1 MIALWAGV
9 ILTIFGLGWLITMG
23 AIYALGALT
32 TPDIALPWYVL
43 VLWLGPGT
51 VALLLGIILLIFGLR
66 ALKKKRKA
74 KTVILDALQ
83 HGVDTKGRVT
93 FVDKNYAITLNERPL
108 FSIVEFEFTDNY
120 GHVFTGRKDQVDSDL
135 VIRNKV
141 EVGGEVDVRYVPEDP
156 SINALLLPDPR
167 VAKRGE

>member
-1 MIALWAGV
+1 MAALWAGV
-9 ILTIFGLGWLITMG
+9 ILTIFGLGWLTTMG
-23 AIYALGALT
+23 AMYALGALT

-43 VLWLGPGT
+43 VLWLSPGL
-51 VALLLGIILLIFGLR
+51 VFLLLGIILLIIGLR

-74 KTVILDALQ
+74 KTAILDALQ
-83 HGVDTKGRVT
+83 HGVDAKARVT
-93 FVDKNYAITLNERPL
+93 FVDKNYTITMNERPL
-108 FSIVEFEFTDNY
+108 FSIVEFEFSDDY

-141 EVGGEVDVRYVPEDP
+141 EVGSEVDIKYLPEDP

-167 VAKRGE
+167 AAKQG